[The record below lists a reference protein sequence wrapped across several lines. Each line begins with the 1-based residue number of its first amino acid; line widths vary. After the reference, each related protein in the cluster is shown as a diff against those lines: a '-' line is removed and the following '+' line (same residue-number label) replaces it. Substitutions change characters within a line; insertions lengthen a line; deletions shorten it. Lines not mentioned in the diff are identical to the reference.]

1 MHGFVQAEIRAGT
14 DQGRVPHVG
23 RVWLFYS
30 LSKIFWLLFQPI
42 TIIFVLIVIASLA
55 IWRGFRRFSL
65 GVLGLS
71 IAILFFAAFTTL
83 GAVLLAPL
91 EDRFAKPDELP
102 QHVEGIVVL
111 GGYMNGEINAG
122 RKGFELN
129 SAADRIFETMRLA
142 RLYPNAKVI
151 VSGGEG
157 AFFEESAKEADST
170 RQMLADLGFSGERYI
185 FENKSRNTVENAVF
199 SRELAQ
205 PRPGEAWLLVTSA
218 YHMPRSIGCFRKADF
233 EVVAWPV
240 DYKTRASER
249 FAPYLESP
257 NEALSRFSVAVR
269 EWVGLAAYWLAGK
282 TDMLLP
288 QP

>member
-1 MHGFVQAEIRAGT
+1 MLALAQVNGRYWRA
-14 DQGRVPHVG
+14 
-23 RVWLFYS
+23 WLFYS
-30 LSKIFWLLFQPI
+30 LSKIFWLFFQPV
-42 TIIFVLIVIASLA
+42 TIISVLVLIAFLA
-55 IWRGFRRFSL
+55 IWRGMRGFSM
-65 GVLGLS
+65 GLLALS
-71 IAILFFAAFTTL
+71 LATLFLAAFTTL

-91 EDRFAKPDELP
+91 EDRFAKSDAMP
-102 QHVEGIVVL
+102 QRVDGIVVL

-129 SAADRIFETMRLA
+129 SAADRIFEAMRLA
-142 RLYPNAKVI
+142 RLYPDAKVI

-157 AFFEESAKEADST
+157 AFFEKSAKEADST

-199 SRELAQ
+199 SKELAQ
-205 PRPGEAWLLVTSA
+205 PKPGETWLLVTSA
-218 YHMPRSIGCFRKADF
+218 YHMPRSIGCFRKAEF

-240 DYKTRASER
+240 DFKTRASEH
-249 FAPYLESP
+249 FALYLESP
-257 NEALSRFSVAVR
+257 NEALSRFSVAMR